1 VILSSLA
8 DRIAGAYRPDLP
20 GKTPAVE
27 ILSPGVG
34 LSLEEVARLT
44 RTARAAG
51 HEELH
56 LLAGEFSPA
65 LCGLLRREHASLA
78 VPVRLVRIPR
88 ELGQPFGR
96 KPPQFVEQGE
106 LSVEPMRHPDGGWD
120 VRLIE
125 FRPGL
130 PISPRRLLP
139 ALRERN
145 GFDFIDY
152 WAVDFNHDPT
162 APFRHQWR
170 EARTRPHRRLRLQ
183 SEAHCPA
190 DAVGTLA
197 VKVTDVFGYETLALL
212 QLGR

>member
-1 VILSSLA
+1 VIISSLA
-8 DRIAGAYRPDLP
+8 ERVAGAYRPDLP
-20 GKTPAVE
+20 GKAPAVE

-34 LSLEEVARLT
+34 LSLAEVARLT

-51 HEELH
+51 REELH
-56 LLAGEFSPA
+56 LLAWEFPPK
-65 LCGLLRREHASLA
+65 LCGLLRREREALA
-78 VPVRLVRIPR
+78 VPVRLVRLPR
-88 ELGQPFGR
+88 ELEQPFGR
-96 KPPQFVEQGE
+96 KLPQFVEQGE
-106 LSVEPMRHPDGGWD
+106 LSAEPVRHPDGSWD

-130 PISPRRLLP
+130 PISPKRLP
-139 ALRERN
+139 ATLLERS

-152 WAVDFNHDPT
+152 WAVDFHHDP
-162 APFRHQWR
+162 AGPFRHQWR

-190 DAVGTLA
+190 EAVSTLA

-212 QLGR
+212 QSGL